1 MGNNQIAPVKV
12 GQILGRD
19 PEERR
24 RWLLQYRPNPSA
36 ALQLFCFPY
45 AGVGASA
52 FFPWVGELPASIEL
66 QVVQLPGRENR
77 TRERP
82 LDQISAI
89 VPLVADAIRAGVDR
103 AYALF
108 GHSMGALIAFEVARH
123 LRAAG
128 FPGPVHLFASARRAP
143 HRLDC
148 RAEIRHLPDAE
159 FLESLRRR
167 WNGIPAAVLR
177 EPELLQLLMSS
188 LRADVAVIETYT
200 YINGESLTCPIS
212 VYGGEDDSSI
222 ERDELLS
229 WREMTSGAFRLRMF
243 PGDHFFIRA
252 QHQKVIRA
260 VVEDLLPV
268 LGHYQGAAPC

>member
-1 MGNNQIAPVKV
+1 MGNNQIAPVNV
-12 GQILGRD
+12 RQIFGRD

-52 FFPWVGELPASIEL
+52 FFPWVGELPANIEL

-77 TRERP
+77 AREKP

-89 VPLVADAIRAGVDR
+89 VPLVAAAIRARVDR
-103 AYALF
+103 AYAFF

-123 LRAAG
+123 FRTAG

-143 HRLDC
+143 HRRDRLPDFH
-148 RAEIRHLPDAE
+148 HLPDVE
-159 FLESLRRR
+159 FLEALRRR

-200 YINGESLTCPIS
+200 YVDGESLTCPIS
-212 VYGGEDDSSI
+212 VYGGEDDSTI
-222 ERDELLS
+222 ERDDLLS
-229 WREMTSGAFRLRMF
+229 WREMTSSLFRLRMF
-243 PGDHFFIRA
+243 PGNHFFIRT
-252 QHQKVIRA
+252 QHQEVIRA
-260 VVEDLLPV
+260 VIEDLLPI
-268 LGHYQGAAPC
+268 LGRCHGAAPC

>member
-1 MGNNQIAPVKV
+1 MGNNQIAPANVPQV
-12 GQILGRD
+12 FGPN

-24 RWLLQYRPNPSA
+24 RCLLQYRPNPSA

-77 TRERP
+77 IRERP

-89 VPLVADAIRAGVDR
+89 VPLVADAIRARVDR
-103 AYALF
+103 AYAFF

-128 FPGPVHLFASARRAP
+128 FAGPVHLFASARRAP
-143 HRLDC
+143 HRPDRLP
-148 RAEIRHLPDAE
+148 EICHLSDAE
-159 FLESLRRR
+159 FLENLRRR
-167 WNGIPAAVLR
+167 WNGIPEAVLR
-177 EPELLQLLMSS
+177 EPELLQLLISS

-200 YINGESLTCPIS
+200 YIAGESLTCPIS

-222 ERDELLS
+222 ERDDLLS
-229 WREMTSGAFRLRMF
+229 WRELTRGSFRVRMF
-243 PGDHFFIRA
+243 PGNHFFIRT
-252 QHQKVIRA
+252 QYQKVIRA
-260 VVEDLLPV
+260 AVEDLLPV
-268 LGHYQGAAPC
+268 LGHHQGAAPC